1 MPCNEI
7 QEEEKKNQQKTELY
21 FAQLVING
29 QTNKI
34 HKF

>member
-1 MPCNEI
+1 MKCKRK
-7 QEEEKKNQQKTELY
+7 KKNQQKTELY

>member
-1 MPCNEI
+1 MKYKRK
-7 QEEEKKNQQKTELY
+7 KKNQQKTELY